1 MKKVK
6 QILAIVGVII
16 LVGLYVSTI
25 VCAVSAHDIH
35 LCLCDHPCF
44 DLGIQFYL

>member
-25 VCAVSAHDIH
+25 VCARE
-35 LCLCDHPCF
+35 F
-44 DLGIQFYL
+44 DS